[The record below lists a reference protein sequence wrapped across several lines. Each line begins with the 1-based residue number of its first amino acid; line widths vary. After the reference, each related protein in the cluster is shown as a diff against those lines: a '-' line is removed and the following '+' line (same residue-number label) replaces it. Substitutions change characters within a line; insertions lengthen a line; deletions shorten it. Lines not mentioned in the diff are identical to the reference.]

1 MRFGQAVV
9 LGAVAGV
16 VLGAFGGCG
25 PVGPPC
31 TPENCDGCCDE
42 AEVCHPGGEATYCG
56 LQGRACVSCAPS
68 TCRPDGTCVGAFPP
82 EDAGDEPIEQNLYDP
97 DGAVDAGDADAGDAD
112 AGAVDAGDAD
122 AGAVDA
128 GEPDAGAPDAG
139 EADAGR
145 VDAGPPDAGEPD
157 AGPADA
163 GLPDAGPPDAGQPDA
178 GPQGL
183 FVNPTGNDLNP
194 GTEAL
199 PLRTLNRAAQLA
211 ADAGVGDTIWLQDG
225 TYTSATQ
232 PNFAAYGPATVV
244 PPGISVRAV
253 NPGQV
258 TLVGNQ
264 GAALAL
270 SGDGVVDGL
279 AFDNFSY
286 AIAVSAGDVAVRGCS
301 FIRCGGG
308 GDGTWGAL
316 QLTGTAD
323 VTVTPRAGVPITFDP
338 SRTFARVPTG
348 TRLHVLGG
356 ELNGGQPQSVSGS
369 SFINVYG
376 GQATVE
382 NVLASGHRDRFMNV
396 SGEAVATLRNTQFR
410 SNSATNLLYLSGG
423 SASPGQLTL
432 DNVLVVD
439 TPTPLSVPGGF
450 SQNAVVIV
458 RNSAFLDGGTGST
471 AIASGYGPTL
481 DLRLDG
487 VVIDGFA
494 NGLVLNHA
502 GGIEL
507 QRTVVRVQDT
517 GLAVGT
523 GTAGARLGVRN
534 STITGALNAG
544 LRVSFMAAA
553 TVDLGTSAD
562 AGNNVFADNGNAMWG
577 NLQVHQVAAGTVI
590 QAQGNQWNA
599 SVQGADADGGYA
611 STDGGNVDV
620 VGTVYGRNV
629 TVTVSGVRV
638 RLAGP

>member
-31 TPENCDGCCDE
+31 TPENCNGCCDE
-42 AEVCHPGGEATYCG
+42 AEVCYPGGETTYCG

-112 AGAVDAGDAD
+112 AGAAD
-122 AGAVDA
+122 AGLPDA
-128 GEPDAGAPDAG
+128 GEPDAGPGDAGAPDAG

-157 AGPADA
+157 AGPPDA
-163 GLPDAGPPDAGQPDA
+163 GPPDAGPPDAGQPDA
-178 GPQGL
+178 GPGGL
-183 FVNPTGNDLNP
+183 FVNPTGDDLNP

-199 PLRTLNRAAQLA
+199 PLRTLNRAASLA
-211 ADAGVGDTIWLQDG
+211 SDGGWGDTIWLQDG
-225 TYTSATQ
+225 TYTSASQ
-232 PNFAAYGPATVV
+232 PNFALYGPATVV

-264 GAALAL
+264 GAALSL
-270 SGDGVVDGL
+270 SGDGVVEGL

-286 AIAVSAGDVAVRGCS
+286 AIAISAGTVAVRGSS

-316 QLTGTAD
+316 TLTGTAD

-338 SRTFARVPTG
+338 SKTFARVPTG
-348 TRLHVLGG
+348 TRLHVVGG
-356 ELNGGQPQSVSGS
+356 ELNGGQPQIVSGS

-410 SNSATNLLYLSGG
+410 SNSATTLLYLSGG
-423 SASPGQLTL
+423 SATPGQLTL
-432 DNVLVVD
+432 ENVVVVD
-439 TPTPLSVPGGF
+439 TRAPLLAPGGF
-450 SQNAVVIV
+450 TQNAVVTV

-494 NGLVLNHA
+494 NGLSLNHA
-502 GGIEL
+502 GSSEL
-507 QRTVVRVQDT
+507 QRTVIRARDT
-517 GLAVGT
+517 GLSVGT
-523 GTAGARLGVRN
+523 GTPGSRLVVRN
-534 STITGALNAG
+534 STVSGALNAG
-544 LRVSFMAAA
+544 VRLAYQASA
-553 TVDLGTSAD
+553 TIDLGTAAD
-562 AGNNVFADNGNAMWG
+562 AGNNVFAGNGNTMWG
-577 NLQVHQVAAGTVI
+577 NLQVSEAVSGTVV
-590 QAQGNQWNA
+590 QAKGNWWNPLE
-599 SVQGADADGGYA
+599 QGADADGGY
-611 STDGGNVDV
+611 STDGGTYDLVGV
-620 VGTVYGRNV
+620 VFGRNV
-629 TVTVSGVRV
+629 AIPVSGRRV
-638 RLAGP
+638 RLAEP